1 MTTWTSEEAD
11 LAETESMG
19 ALLARIDRYIEVR
32 FAPQDEALEAAV
44 RESRQAGLPEI
55 QVSPNEAKL
64 LQLLAELV
72 DARSVLEIGTLGGY
86 SAIHF
91 ARALPE
97 DGRLV
102 SLEIDERHAEV
113 ARENVERAGLSG
125 KVEIR
130 VGDARELLAGIAEGG
145 EGPFDVVFIDA
156 DKSGYPEYLEW
167 SLRITRPGS
176 LILGDNTVRGG
187 SILDPRDDSARATN
201 EFNERIAGDPRLS
214 AILLPIL
221 RERIDGLTIA
231 RVRDRP

>member
-1 MTTWTSEEAD
+1 M
-11 LAETESMG
+11 AETENMG
-19 ALLARIDRYIEVR
+19 GLLAEIDRYIEER

-44 RESRQAGLPEI
+44 RGSRQAGLPEI